1 MSARGAKKKKPTSK
15 SAKAGVLFPVA
26 RMRRYL
32 KGMTHH
38 FRIGAGAPVYMA
50 AVIEYLTGI
59 VLAFSI
65 YLKVG
70 KVIQFQYKF

>member
-1 MSARGAKKKKPTSK
+1 
-15 SAKAGVLFPVA
+15 VA

-59 VLAFSI
+59 VNAHST
-65 YLKVG
+65 VV
-70 KVIQFQYKF
+70 VIF